1 MVNGV
6 SASPEVV
13 RREGE
18 YTDRTSDPI
27 VYETMVEEGAMTAI
41 MLDHKQPQR
50 ESLQPAQRATGRPS
64 SQDQGLPTLGT
75 RAQQTAR
82 L

>member
-41 MLDHKQPQR
+41 MLDHKQPHEKACSR
-50 ESLQPAQRATGRPS
+50 HSE
-64 SQDQGLPTLGT
+64 
-75 RAQQTAR
+75 QQADPVAKIKGYPH
-82 L
+82 